1 MAYENLNWDW
11 SGGDIEPYQLPKGS
25 TSVSLADST
34 SSFLTKL
41 GSGISG
47 GLASTG
53 AGVLSGLASAN
64 PYAMGAKVI
73 GDVAQAALGGP
84 TNQTAGGKGGFG
96 GGLKLGG
103 GDFIVNYSG
112 KQSTSHSN
120 PDTFSGG
127 TDGGGGPNY
136 WLWGGA
142 ALVALIAL
150 KMVSR

>member
-34 SSFLTKL
+34 SSFLSKL
-41 GSGISG
+41 GSGLSG

-53 AGVLSGLASAN
+53 AGVLSGLAGAN

-84 TNQTAGGKGGFG
+84 TNQTSDSGKSS
-96 GGLKLGG
+96 LKLGG
-103 GDFIVNYSG
+103 GDWNINFSG
-112 KQSTSHSN
+112 SQTNQHTN
-120 PDTFSGG
+120 PDSVSNGG
-127 TDGGGGPNY
+127 AIGEAE
-136 WLWGGA
+136 LLRRWGGA

>member
-1 MAYENLNWDW
+1 MDYSGFDW
-11 SGGDIEPYQLPKGS
+11 SGGDIGDIEPYQLPKGS
-25 TSVSLADST
+25 TAAGLGDMTSAIVS
-34 SSFLTKL
+34 KL

-53 AGVLSGLASAN
+53 AGVLSGLAGAN

-84 TNQTAGGKGGFG
+84 TTQTAGGKGGWG
-96 GGLKLGG
+96 AGLALGG
-103 GDFIVNYSG
+103 GDFNVNFRG
-112 KQSTSHSN
+112 TQTNQHTN
-120 PDTFSGG
+120 PDNTSAGAG
-127 TDGGGGPNY
+127 SGGPNY

-142 ALVALIAL
+142 ALAGLIAL

>member
-11 SGGDIEPYQLPKGS
+11 SGGDIKPYQLPKGS

-34 SSFLTKL
+34 SSFLSKL
-41 GSGISG
+41 GSGLSG

-64 PYAMGAKVI
+64 PYTMGAKVI

-84 TNQTAGGKGGFG
+84 TNQTSDSGKSS
-96 GGLKLGG
+96 LKLGG
-103 GDFIVNYSG
+103 GDWNINFSG
-112 KQSTSHSN
+112 SQTNQHTN
-120 PDTFSGG
+120 PDSVSNGG
-127 TDGGGGPNY
+127 PSGGPNY